1 MSPVYATTDDYTQA
15 GYGTPP
21 VDATRL
27 LATASRWVREATNG
41 DIYDADDTGMPT
53 DADTL
58 AAFKDATTAQVFAWS
73 SANVDPAVGVLPV
86 QGARTVASKSLDG
99 GTVTYD
105 NTLTSS
111 AAAVAARQRIATVLC
126 DESARILRQAGLGST
141 RSWDFG

>member
-1 MSPVYATTDDYTQA
+1 MSPVYATSDDYTQA

-41 DIYDADDTGMPT
+41 DIYDADDTGIPT
-53 DADTL
+53 DATIL

-73 SANVDPAVGVLPV
+73 SANVDPATGGLLAQGPV
-86 QGARTVASKSLDG
+86 SSKSLDG
-99 GTVTYD
+99 ASISYD
-105 NTLTSS
+105 NSLNASVTAFTVRER
-111 AAAVAARQRIATVLC
+111 AATVLC